1 MSKPDL
7 DEMSRMAISRAETYL
22 HHAKVMVMREFG
34 PAAEHTHAALAVAL
48 ASAMMHHEGS
58 QMISGTMEHPSE
70 S

>member
-34 PAAEHTHAALAVAL
+34 PAAEIHCIR
-48 ASAMMHHEGS
+48 E
-58 QMISGTMEHPSE
+58 
-70 S
+70 